1 MLSAISHVA
10 FTVKTP
16 AKTAQLFQDLFDARV
31 VERQDEDGHLE
42 TFIRLA
48 DTWIVLVGVEVQRE
62 LTGDHL
68 AFRATPA
75 VLEATATK
83 LKAMG
88 REFIRARG
96 DTALYFFDYDDH
108 VFELDTGD
116 LEKELAA

>member
-1 MLSAISHVA
+1 MLTAISHVA
-10 FTVKTP
+10 FAVKAP
-16 AKTAQLFQDLFDARV
+16 ERTAQLFKDLFDARV

-42 TFIRLA
+42 TFVRLA
-48 DTWIVLVGVEVQRE
+48 DTWLVLVGVAMERE

-75 VLEATATK
+75 ILEATATK

-108 VFELDTGD
+108 VFELDTED
-116 LEKELAA
+116 LEAELGP